1 MRTET
6 LTEFI
11 TSAVMIVT
19 LSAGATPTPTHV
31 EHAPTCI
38 HLLSSLLMTKQTM
51 YFKQITPY

>member
-1 MRTET
+1 
-6 LTEFI
+6 
-11 TSAVMIVT
+11 MIVT

-38 HLLSSLLMTKQTM
+38 QLLISSLHMTKQTM